1 MKETKNKVK
10 SFFKGDDTKQQSKT
24 TKNLLILLLL
34 VVLELTV
41 FNFRFYQN
49 MFNQPFSINET
60 QFNTFGLVSQGNGV
74 NKITDSEA
82 FIEAYNLNRHI
93 KNVYI
98 NLDIPDVLKEDRNN
112 HAISIGISATD
123 QGNSDYF
130 DTPNRVIATDLNRS
144 KYITLSL
151 SVDRA
156 KIKLKIF

>member
-112 HAISIGISATD
+112 HAISIGI
-123 QGNSDYF
+123 
-130 DTPNRVIATDLNRS
+130 
-144 KYITLSL
+144 
-151 SVDRA
+151 
-156 KIKLKIF
+156 